1 MLPDLD
7 AGLFYSE
14 YLSTEP
20 WDYLLA
26 LAVILIVASV
36 PVIVGIGI
44 WIQSRRA
51 EAEREIPWLT
61 DRAREEARRRKAS

>member
-1 MLPDLD
+1 LD
-7 AGLFYSE
+7 AGLLYSE

-51 EAEREIPWLT
+51 EAASKIPWLT
-61 DRAREEARRRKAS
+61 ERAREEARRRKAS

>member
-1 MLPDLD
+1 MD

-26 LAVILIVASV
+26 LAVILIAASV

-51 EAEREIPWLT
+51 EEAREVPWLT
-61 DRAREEARRRKAS
+61 ERARAEARRRKAS